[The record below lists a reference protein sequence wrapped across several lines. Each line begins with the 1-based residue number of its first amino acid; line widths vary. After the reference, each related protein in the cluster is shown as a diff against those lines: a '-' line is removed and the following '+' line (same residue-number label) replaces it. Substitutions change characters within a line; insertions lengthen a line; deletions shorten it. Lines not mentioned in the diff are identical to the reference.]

1 MALLRISPLAPRP
14 PGNQFMRFPPLRGSP
29 LHNGDLR
36 GDIHRRL
43 ERESRKW
50 GMNQKLIERS
60 GVDRLA
66 EPR

>member
-14 PGNQFMRFPPLRGSP
+14 PGNQFVRFPPLRGSP

-43 ERESRKW
+43 ETESRKW
-50 GMNQKLIERS
+50 EMN
-60 GVDRLA
+60 
-66 EPR
+66 

>member
-36 GDIHRRL
+36 GDYPSQLREGIPEMGDEPKVNRKKRR
-43 ERESRKW
+43 
-50 GMNQKLIERS
+50 
-60 GVDRLA
+60 
-66 EPR
+66 